1 MAELEGSKASAKPSD
16 AEPKVE
22 DVPDLTRVVVIG
34 TSGSGKTT
42 FARALASMLG
52 VPHIE
57 LDSIHWLPDWTP
69 RDHDE
74 LRALVKEAVSDEHWV
89 LDGNYRGLRDLIWP
103 RATAIIW
110 LNYPFSLVFWRA
122 LRRTLK
128 RIVQRQELFSG
139 NRESFRQTFLSRN
152 SPLWWVITTYPR
164 RRRDYRALSDKGV
177 FPHLSW
183 IEFQSRDQAEAFLA
197 WLGGAKYQD
206 LSQVMP
212 G

>member
-1 MAELEGSKASAKPSD
+1 VKNT
-16 AEPKVE
+16 KVE
-22 DVPDLTRVVVIG
+22 GVADLTRAVVIG

-57 LDSIHWLPDWTP
+57 LDSIHWLPGWTP

-74 LRALVKEAVSDEHWV
+74 LRGLVKEAVSHDRWV

-110 LNYPFSLVFWRA
+110 LNYPFSLVFWRS

-128 RIVQRQELFSG
+128 RIVQRQELYSG

-197 WLGGAKYQD
+197 WLGGTARQD